1 MAKTPNQPGLS
12 ERLREVVVSVRGD
25 LDISRHTFRAG
36 PAYVVRDPITF
47 ASHRFDPEDYLVLN
61 AIRGNGTLG
70 EVFDQLVSIGTL
82 IQDDEESYYEF
93 VLDLHQR
100 NLLSLPINNA
110 DALYQRYEQRRRAE
124 AIGRVMGIF
133 FMKIPVFNPNQ
144 FLSRSL
150 PLFRWLFSIPGFL
163 IWILL
168 VMAAGIVVVSRASE
182 LSSPVLA
189 MLDGNNVYILV
200 ASLIGLKVV
209 HEFGHAFACRSFGGY
224 VPEMGV
230 FLVLFTPLAYVDAT
244 DSWSFSKS
252 HQRAIVTLGGVY
264 FESIVGAF
272 AVFVWALT
280 EPSTLNTLAYQVMI
294 LSTVTTALFNL
305 NPLLRYDAYYLVSD
319 LTGIPNLRKRCQEA
333 VIDFPKRVLFGLKS
347 NLSGEPIRPNPGLV
361 MFGLAQMGYRAIV
374 MITISTVLVMKFG
387 GAGILFA
394 ILLNGI
400 VLAKGAISIVQY
412 VVSSAEV
419 AAVRFR
425 AVSITAGA
433 FFIAITAI
441 GLLPVPQKVGING
454 VISYEHVTAIRAPD
468 AGTLMELPAR
478 VGARQDEG
486 DPLAHIVNAG
496 MSSRYA
502 ELESQTET
510 SKRHVRLASLSS
522 PGEALA
528 ELAKSDQVQSQHNQ
542 VSMDLE
548 SLRLPAPAEGR
559 VLQVLVD
566 RPGSFVQ
573 RGDPILIYGSGEVEA
588 VFYLRSV
595 EFESLKLVTGDEVV
609 CRSPAYPGLDIR
621 GVVTRI
627 GQVATRDI
635 EPRILQT
642 APQGLVPINSA
653 TGAVIDSFF
662 EINLCFPEIDADLI
676 GSQLKA
682 KVPAKSVTV
691 AQMLERRIKRFLNR
705 VKQSPSS

>member
-1 MAKTPNQPGLS
+1 
-12 ERLREVVVSVRGD
+12 
-25 LDISRHTFRAG
+25 
-36 PAYVVRDPITF
+36 
-47 ASHRFDPEDYLVLN
+47 
-61 AIRGNGTLG
+61 
-70 EVFDQLVSIGTL
+70 
-82 IQDDEESYYEF
+82 
-93 VLDLHQR
+93 
-100 NLLSLPINNA
+100 
-110 DALYQRYEQRRRAE
+110 
-124 AIGRVMGIF
+124 
-133 FMKIPVFNPNQ
+133 
-144 FLSRSL
+144 
-150 PLFRWLFSIPGFL
+150 
-163 IWILL
+163 
-168 VMAAGIVVVSRASE
+168 
-182 LSSPVLA
+182 
-189 MLDGNNVYILV
+189 
-200 ASLIGLKVV
+200 
-209 HEFGHAFACRSFGGY
+209 
-224 VPEMGV
+224 
-230 FLVLFTPLAYVDAT
+230 
-244 DSWSFSKS
+244 
-252 HQRAIVTLGGVY
+252 
-264 FESIVGAF
+264 
-272 AVFVWALT
+272 
-280 EPSTLNTLAYQVMI
+280 
-294 LSTVTTALFNL
+294 
-305 NPLLRYDAYYLVSD
+305 
-319 LTGIPNLRKRCQEA
+319 
-333 VIDFPKRVLFGLKS
+333 
-347 NLSGEPIRPNPGLV
+347 
-361 MFGLAQMGYRAIV
+361 
-374 MITISTVLVMKFG
+374 
-387 GAGILFA
+387 
-394 ILLNGI
+394 
-400 VLAKGAISIVQY
+400 
-412 VVSSAEV
+412 
-419 AAVRFR
+419 
-425 AVSITAGA
+425 
-433 FFIAITAI
+433 
-441 GLLPVPQKVGING
+441 
-454 VISYEHVTAIRAPD
+454 
-468 AGTLMELPAR
+468 MELPAR

-486 DPLAHIVNAG
+486 DPLAHIVNAD

-595 EFESLKLVTGDEVV
+595 EFESLRLVTGDEVV

-635 EPRILQT
+635 EPRILQA